1 MLFRSS
7 FTMKFKMLFCLLTL
21 LYAVQGICTALPTQF
36 QFRHYNIENGMS
48 SNSVTDIIQDRKG
61 YIWMA
66 TDGGLNCFD
75 GISFTF
81 YQKGNPHYPTLQTNI
96 IHTLCEAGEDTLW
109 LGTDIG
115 IYIYNRKEDCITR
128 FDRTTENGTSVLSY
142 INQMRRDRKGR
153 IWIATREQDVFC
165 YDPRSEKLKNYKL
178 PDGDGTA
185 LCLLCDSQG
194 KIWLSGYNHLYR
206 LNEEKETFDIFPLEN
221 KENGFH
227 AMAMWED
234 AVGSLW
240 AGTWT
245 EGLWKINPS
254 TGETQKY
261 LMSGGSRSAV
271 HIHSIGEYKPDLLLI
286 GSDNGMTFFKPSTGE
301 SQLYAHYGEETES
314 LSDKFIYPI
323 LKDREGGMWIGTF
336 YNGVNYLP
344 PYSGQFE
351 GYTPDDNSPLFCG
364 KIISRFCEDGEGNI
378 WIASDDGGLS
388 CFSPQKR
395 AFTDFAGR
403 EAFAYDN
410 IHALCEAGDELW
422 IGTYGQNIRILNRK
436 TGSIKSY
443 EGKEPNGVSVY
454 TIFKD
459 SRGRIWTGSMDA
471 LCLYD
476 RKNDRLVPVET
487 VESLIIDINEDT
499 AGYLWIATGKGLFR
513 HDPDKMTWK
522 KYGQKEGLG
531 TQIINHLCKD
541 REGKLWVGTDEGLYL
556 YDNRTD
562 TLARQP
568 LNIPNEYINAIVE
581 GDSCLWITTAKGLVK
596 YTPGTK
602 AAQVFTRSDGL
613 QSEAFISA
621 SALRARNGDIYVGSI
636 NGFNRFNPHQLKQNS
651 LKPTVV
657 LTGLE
662 IFNQPIETE
671 ADGILPLSID
681 CLDEIHLSHADN
693 VITLQYAALSYC
705 TPQKNQYAYMLEGFD
720 KEWNYVGSQNSTT
733 YTNLPAGTYTFRVK
747 ASNNDNIWNEEG
759 TSIRII
765 IHPPFY
771 LSLPFKVAYVLL
783 FFLALGIL
791 VHSIIK
797 RSEKKHAKVIDE
809 LNIRKEKE
817 MHEAKINFFTM
828 IAHEIRTP
836 VSLIIGP
843 LEKVMQSTSQIPA
856 EIRNDLEIIDRN
868 SQRLLYLVN
877 QLLDFRK
884 VEQNE
889 MKMHFASQSIK
900 ELMKAVCERFQPS
913 LEQKG
918 IALSVVYPEDGFYAD
933 VDREAV
939 TKVLS
944 NLLTNANKYTKDDV
958 RIEFAAQTQQQTFS
972 ISVTDNGKG
981 MNPKELQLIF
991 QPFYQGS
998 DNKPGTGI
1006 GLSIVKGIVEAHHGQ
1021 IEVKSQEA
1029 KGSSFRII
1037 LPIRQK
1043 DAKPAENT
1051 HQKTTKLPEDILP
1064 EQISNLNAKKLPV
1077 ILIAEDNED
1086 MMHFLSESF
1095 KSSYTVIQ
1103 ANDGREALEHLKGQD
1118 VALIISDWMMP
1129 NMDGI
1134 ELCKAVRN
1142 DPLTSHIPFI
1152 LLTAKTDND
1161 SKISGMNCGADAYI
1175 EKPFSLQYLSAC
1187 IKNLL
1192 DLREQLYKKFS
1203 QMPTVPISS
1212 IAGNSADKEFL
1223 IKMNQ
1228 LIEDNFDNTELSV
1241 DFLAEQLCISRSG
1254 LFAKIKAL
1262 ANITPNEM
1270 IQLIRLKKAAT
1281 LLLENKYHI
1290 SEVSYMVGF
1299 NNPSYFSKCF
1309 QKQFGV
1315 TPGKFVENNTE
1326 KK

>member
-1 MLFRSS
+1 MRI
-7 FTMKFKMLFCLLTL
+7 KMLFCLLTL
-21 LYAVQGICTALPTQF
+21 LYAAQGVCATLPTQF

-48 SNSVTDIIQDRKG
+48 SNSVTDIIQDQKG

-66 TDGGLNCFD
+66 TDGGLICFD
-75 GISFTF
+75 GTSFSA
-81 YQKGNPHYPTLQTNI
+81 YQKGNPHHPALQTNI
-96 IHTLCEAGEDTLW
+96 IHALCEADEDMLW

-115 IYIYNRKEDCITR
+115 IYIYNTRENRIVR
-128 FDRTTENGTSVLSY
+128 FDRITDDGTSVLSY

-165 YDPRSEKLKNYKL
+165 YDPKSDKLKNYRL
-178 PDGDGTA
+178 TNGGGAA
-185 LCLLCDSQG
+185 LCMLCDSQG
-194 KIWLSGYNHLYR
+194 NVWFSGYNHLYR
-206 LNEEKETFDIFPLEN
+206 LNEDTDTLDIFPLKN
-221 KENGFH
+221 QGHGFH
-227 AMAMWED
+227 ATALWED
-234 AVGSLW
+234 TVGNLW
-240 AGTWT
+240 AGTWM

-254 TGETQKY
+254 TGETEKY
-261 LMSGGSRSAV
+261 LAAGSEKSTV
-271 HIHSIGEYKPDLLLI
+271 HIHSIGEYKPNVLLI
-286 GSDNGMTFFKPSTGE
+286 GSDNGLTLFNPSTGE
-301 SQLYAHYGEETES
+301 SSLYAHYGESTES
-314 LSDKFIYPI
+314 LSDKFVYPI
-323 LKDREGGMWIGTF
+323 LKDREGGVWIGTF

-351 GYTPDDNSPLFCG
+351 GYAPADNNPLFVG
-364 KIISRFCEDGEGNI
+364 KIISRFCEDRDGNI

-395 AFTDFAGR
+395 KFIDFAGR
-403 EAFAYDN
+403 KAFVNDN
-410 IHALCEAGDELW
+410 IHALCEVGDELW

-436 TGSIKSY
+436 TGSIKDY
-443 EGKEPNGVSVY
+443 NGKEPNGTSVY

-459 SRGRIWTGSMDA
+459 SRERIWTGSMDA

-476 RKNDRLVPVET
+476 RESDRLIPIKS
-487 VESLIIDINEDT
+487 VESLIIDMNEDT
-499 AGYLWIATGKGLFR
+499 AGHLWIATGKGLFR
-513 HDPDKMTWK
+513 YHPDKKIWK

-531 TQIINHLCKD
+531 TQLVNHLCKD
-541 REGKLWVGTDEGLYL
+541 QEGKLWVGTDEGLYL
-556 YDNRTD
+556 YDDRAD
-562 TLARQP
+562 TFARQP
-568 LNIPNEYINAIVE
+568 LNIPNKYINSIVE
-581 GDSCLWITTAKGLVK
+581 GENCLWITTAKGLVK
-596 YTPGTK
+596 YAPATK
-602 AAQVFTRSDGL
+602 AVQVFTRSDGL

-636 NGFNRFNPHQLKQNS
+636 NGFNRFNPHQLQQNT

-671 ADGILPLSID
+671 ADGILPMSID
-681 CLDEIHLSHADN
+681 CLDEIHLSHTDN

-747 ASNNDNIWNEEG
+747 ASNNDNIWNEKG
-759 TSIRII
+759 TSIRIV

-771 LSLPFKVAYVLL
+771 LSLPFKVTYVLI
-783 FFLALGIL
+783 FFLALGIFI
-791 VHSIIK
+791 HYIIK
-797 RSEKKHAKVIDE
+797 QSEKKHAKVIDE

-889 MKMHFASQSIK
+889 MKMHFAAQNIK
-900 ELMKAVCERFQPS
+900 DLMKAVCERFHPS

-918 IALSVVYPEDGFYAD
+918 ITLSVTYPEDDFYAD

-944 NLLTNANKYTKDDV
+944 NLLTNANKYTKDEV
-958 RIEFAAQTQQQTFS
+958 KIEFSAQQQQTFS
-972 ISVTDNGKG
+972 ICVTDNGKG

-1021 IEVKSQEA
+1021 IEVKSEET
-1029 KGSSFRII
+1029 KGSSFRIT
-1037 LPIRQK
+1037 LPIKQK
-1043 DAKPAENT
+1043 DAKAAEDIQ
-1051 HQKTTKLPEDILP
+1051 QKNTKLPEDILP

-1086 MMHFLSESF
+1086 MMHFLTESL

-1103 ANDGREALEHLKGQD
+1103 ANDGEEALARLKEQD
-1118 VALIISDWMMP
+1118 VSLIISDWMMP

-1134 ELCKAVRN
+1134 ELCKAIRN
-1142 DPLTSHIPFI
+1142 DALTSHIPFI

-1203 QMPTVPISS
+1203 QMPTMSVSS

-1223 IKMNQ
+1223 IKMSQ

-1241 DFLAEQLCISRSG
+1241 DFLAEKLCISRSG

-1270 IQLIRLKKAAT
+1270 IQLIRLKKAAS

-1290 SEVSYMVGF
+1290 NEVSYMVGF